1 MCKQSIAILLL
12 CHWLTHHRYRGT
24 RQLSQPKRSYK
35 QQQQQHHPQS
45 SPSPM
50 SHRQQQMNQSGGGG
64 GGRTGSSS
72 QGGGD
77 TLIVYHL
84 DDFPTPFAKR
94 LGGGDI
100 TLSDFKEK
108 VFLRKG
114 DYRWAGLLAGREGTP
129 VISDKDTDKGGRPL
143 CSGGGGRESCVLC
156 QR

>member
-1 MCKQSIAILLL
+1 MHTCGILNVVFQHIYLVESSNCFLQS
-12 CHWLTHHRYRGT
+12 CPCDESCSFFQFTHCDGSRYRGT

-35 QQQQQHHPQS
+35 QQHPQS
-45 SPSPM
+45 TPSPM
-50 SHRQQQMNQSGGGG
+50 SQSHRQQQQQQLSQSSGGGG
-64 GGRTGSSS
+64 GGNRSGS
-72 QGGGD
+72 GGD

-114 DYRWAGLLAGREGTP
+114 DYRS
-129 VISDKDTDKGGRPL
+129 VS
-143 CSGGGGRESCVLC
+143 VLC
-156 QR
+156 PLYV